1 MSDNEVIMN
10 LQRDLFAVL
19 NNSTMPLMVKSLVV
33 ENALLKL
40 NSELKNEQIAN
51 LQASQEVNLHVDTLE
66 VNTGNSDASSNES
79 DKTDEVK
86 QDNG

>member
-10 LQRDLFAVL
+10 LQRDLFAVI
-19 NNSTMPLMVKSLVV
+19 NNSTMPIMVKSLVV

-40 NSELKNEQIAN
+40 NAELKNEQISN
-51 LQASQEVNLHVDTLE
+51 LQANQEVNLHVDTLE
-66 VNTGNSDASSNES
+66 MNTGS

-86 QDNG
+86 E

>member
-1 MSDNEVIMN
+1 MSDNEVIIN

-40 NSELKNEQIAN
+40 NAELKNEQISN
-51 LQASQEVNLHVDTLE
+51 LQANQEVNLHVDTLE
-66 VNTGNSDASSNES
+66 MNTGS

-86 QDNG
+86 E

>member
-19 NNSTMPLMVKSLVV
+19 NKSTMPLMVKSLVV

-51 LQASQEVNLHVDTLE
+51 LQANQEVNLHVDTLE
-66 VNTGNSDASSNES
+66 MNTGS

-86 QDNG
+86 E

>member
-10 LQRDLFAVL
+10 LQRDLFAVI

-40 NSELKNEQIAN
+40 NSELKNKQIAD
-51 LQASQEVNLHVDTLE
+51 LQANQEVNLHVDTLE
-66 VNTGNSDASSNES
+66 MNTGS
-79 DKTDEVK
+79 DKADEVK
-86 QDNG
+86 E

>member
-10 LQRDLFAVL
+10 LQRDLFSVI

-40 NSELKNEQIAN
+40 NAELKNEQIAN
-51 LQASQEVNLHVDTLE
+51 LQANREVNLHVDTLE
-66 VNTGNSDASSNES
+66 MNTGS

-86 QDNG
+86 E

>member
-51 LQASQEVNLHVDTLE
+51 LQANQEVNLHVDTLE
-66 VNTGNSDASSNES
+66 MNTGSN

>member
-10 LQRDLFAVL
+10 LQRDLFDVL

-51 LQASQEVNLHVDTLE
+51 LQANQEVNLHVDTLE
-66 VNTGNSDASSNES
+66 MNTGS

-86 QDNG
+86 E

>member
-19 NNSTMPLMVKSLVV
+19 NNSTMPIMVKSLVV

-40 NSELKNEQIAN
+40 NSELKNEQISN
-51 LQASQEVNLHVDTLE
+51 LQANQEVNLHVDTLE
-66 VNTGNSDASSNES
+66 MNTGSN
-79 DKTDEVK
+79 KTDEVK
-86 QDNG
+86 E

>member
-51 LQASQEVNLHVDTLE
+51 LQANQEVNLHVDKLE
-66 VNTGNSDASSNES
+66 MNTGSN
-79 DKTDEVK
+79 KTDEVK
-86 QDNG
+86 E

>member
-40 NSELKNEQIAN
+40 NSELKNEQITN
-51 LQASQEVNLHVDTLE
+51 LQANQEVNLHVDTLE
-66 VNTGNSDASSNES
+66 MNTGS

-86 QDNG
+86 E

>member
-40 NSELKNEQIAN
+40 NAELKNEKIAN
-51 LQASQEVNLHVDTLE
+51 LQANQEVNLHVDTLE
-66 VNTGNSDASSNES
+66 MNTGS

-86 QDNG
+86 E

>member
-40 NSELKNEQIAN
+40 NSELKNEQIADLRAN
-51 LQASQEVNLHVDTLE
+51 QEVNLHVDTLE
-66 VNTGNSDASSNES
+66 MNTGSDA
-79 DKTDEVK
+79 TDEVK
-86 QDNG
+86 E

>member
-10 LQRDLFAVL
+10 LQRDLFDVINKSA
-19 NNSTMPLMVKSLVV
+19 MPLMVKSLVV

-51 LQASQEVNLHVDTLE
+51 LQENREVNLHVDTLE
-66 VNTGNSDASSNES
+66 MNTGS

-86 QDNG
+86 E

>member
-1 MSDNEVIMN
+1 MVKGYIMSDNEVIMN

-40 NSELKNEQIAN
+40 NAELKNEQISN
-51 LQASQEVNLHVDTLE
+51 LQANQEVNLHVDTLE
-66 VNTGNSDASSNES
+66 MNTGS

-86 QDNG
+86 E

>member
-1 MSDNEVIMN
+1 MSDNEAIMN
-10 LQRDLFAVL
+10 LQRDLFAVI

-51 LQASQEVNLHVDTLE
+51 LQANQEVNLHVDTLE
-66 VNTGNSDASSNES
+66 MNTGS

-86 QDNG
+86 E

>member
-40 NSELKNEQIAN
+40 NAELKNEQIADLKAN
-51 LQASQEVNLHVDTLE
+51 QEVNLHVDTLE
-66 VNTGNSDASSNES
+66 MNTGS

-86 QDNG
+86 E

>member
-40 NSELKNEQIAN
+40 NSELKNEQIAD
-51 LQASQEVNLHVDTLE
+51 LQANQEVNLNVDTLE
-66 VNTGNSDASSNES
+66 MNTGS

-86 QDNG
+86 E

>member
-10 LQRDLFAVL
+10 LQRDLFDVL

-40 NSELKNEQIAN
+40 NTELKNERIAN
-51 LQASQEVNLHVDTLE
+51 LQANQEVNLHVDTLE
-66 VNTGNSDASSNES
+66 MNTGS

-86 QDNG
+86 E

>member
-19 NNSTMPLMVKSLVV
+19 NNSTMPIMVKSLVV

-40 NSELKNEQIAN
+40 NSELKNEQIAD
-51 LQASQEVNLHVDTLE
+51 LQANQEVNLHVDTLE
-66 VNTGNSDASSNES
+66 MNTGS

-86 QDNG
+86 E

>member
-40 NSELKNEQIAN
+40 NSELKNEQITN
-51 LQASQEVNLHVDTLE
+51 LQANQEVNLHVDTLE
-66 VNTGNSDASSNES
+66 MNTGS

>member
-1 MSDNEVIMN
+1 MVKGDTMSDNEVIMN

-40 NSELKNEQIAN
+40 NAELKNEQISN
-51 LQASQEVNLHVDTLE
+51 LQANQEVNLHVDTLE
-66 VNTGNSDASSNES
+66 MNTGS

-86 QDNG
+86 E

>member
-40 NSELKNEQIAN
+40 NAELKNEQISN
-51 LQASQEVNLHVDTLE
+51 LQANQEVNLHVDTLE
-66 VNTGNSDASSNES
+66 MNTGS

-86 QDNG
+86 E

>member
-40 NSELKNEQIAN
+40 NAELKNEQIAN
-51 LQASQEVNLHVDTLE
+51 LQANQEVNLHVDTLE
-66 VNTGNSDASSNES
+66 MNTGS

-86 QDNG
+86 E

>member
-10 LQRDLFAVL
+10 LQRELFAVL

-40 NSELKNEQIAN
+40 NAELKNEQIAD
-51 LQASQEVNLHVDTLE
+51 LQANQEVNLHVDTLE
-66 VNTGNSDASSNES
+66 MNTGS

-86 QDNG
+86 E

>member
-10 LQRDLFAVL
+10 LQRDLFDVL

-51 LQASQEVNLHVDTLE
+51 LQANQEVNLHVDTLE
-66 VNTGNSDASSNES
+66 MNTGSN
-79 DKTDEVK
+79 KTDEVK
-86 QDNG
+86 E